1 MDAEALE
8 FIEETMRCGYSLEEA
23 TAMYKEMAG
32 EDGVLD
38 GDRLYTGQDPPN
50 EPVLPKIPKA
60 GPKPK
65 AAPKKNGPST
75 APAEHEGI
83 VKSKDFN
90 GPHGP
95 YGFIE
100 SDVVREMYGKNLFF
114 SPKTTGQE
122 IYDSLAIGDPVQ
134 FHIDIDDGN
143 GKPVARRVRIKGVTY
158 APARSYVPYSGKAAG
173 PPKDKGP
180 AETPSTNEGVS
191 ELEKKR
197 LEKIEPVD
205 RSFLGVVK
213 SKSNAY
219 GFIDSPDATALYG
232 RDIFFGTVK
241 ANADKLEA

>member
-1 MDAEALE
+1 M
-8 FIEETMRCGYSLEEA
+8 
-23 TAMYKEMAG
+23 
-32 EDGVLD
+32 
-38 GDRLYTGQDPPN
+38 
-50 EPVLPKIPKA
+50 
-60 GPKPK
+60 
-65 AAPKKNGPST
+65 
-75 APAEHEGI
+75 
-83 VKSKDFN
+83 
-90 GPHGP
+90 
-95 YGFIE
+95 
-100 SDVVREMYGKNLFF
+100 REMYGKNLFF

-134 FHIDIDDGN
+134 FRMDIDDGN

-158 APARSYVPYSGKAAG
+158 APARSYVPYSGKAAQ